1 MYIIKKIDLVQEV
14 WEQVEVEVEVEGV
27 GCITILHSP
36 DLYYKLQVSY
46 SLNLIVVF
54 LLFGI

>member
-14 WEQVEVEVEVEGV
+14 WEQVEVEGV

-36 DLYYKLQVSY
+36 DLYYKLQVPY

-54 LLFGI
+54 LLVGM